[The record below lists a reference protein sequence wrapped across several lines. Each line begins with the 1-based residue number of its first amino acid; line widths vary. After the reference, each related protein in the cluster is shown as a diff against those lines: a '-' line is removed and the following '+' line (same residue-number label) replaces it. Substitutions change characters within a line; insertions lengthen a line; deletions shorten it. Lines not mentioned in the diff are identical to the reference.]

1 MVWENQQVGVG
12 DWVVVVVLIAATTFG
27 AHRALTDGRF
37 RGTHRVRGAEAS
49 GKPGARPL
57 TPAPGT
63 QHDPAP
69 SAPSASP
76 APPADPEPPAAS
88 DDGPTAPALSAHDI
102 GAPLGER
109 ATLLQFSSA
118 FCAPCR
124 ATRHVLAD
132 VASTVPGVTHVEVD
146 AESHLELVRRVG
158 VQRTPTTLVLAADGT
173 ELARA
178 AGALRKQ
185 QVLHALAEAVGS

>member
-1 MVWENQQVGVG
+1 MVWENHQVGLG
-12 DWVVVVVLIAATTFG
+12 DWVVVVVLIAATSFG

-49 GKPGARPL
+49 GDPGARPL
-57 TPAPGT
+57 TPAPST
-63 QHDPAP
+63 QQDQDSPAG
-69 SAPSASP
+69 SAAPVPPAAP
-76 APPADPEPPAAS
+76 APPVA
-88 DDGPTAPALSAHDI
+88 GPTTPALSAHDI

-132 VASTVPGVTHVEVD
+132 VAATVPGVTHVEVD
-146 AESHLELVRRVG
+146 AESHLELVRQVG
-158 VQRTPTTLVLAADGT
+158 VQRTPTTLVLGADGT
-173 ELARA
+173 ELSRA
-178 AGALRKQ
+178 AGALRKP

>member
-1 MVWENQQVGVG
+1 M
-12 DWVVVVVLIAATTFG
+12 VVVVLVAATLFG

-49 GKPGARPL
+49 GEPGARPL
-57 TPAPGT
+57 LPAPST
-63 QHDPAP
+63 PQDPAAAAPPTTPTDPATTADPAP
-69 SAPSASP
+69 
-76 APPADPEPPAAS
+76 PEAAAAAAAS
-88 DDGPTAPALSAHDI
+88 TTAASTTALSAHDI

-132 VASTVPGVTHVEVD
+132 VAAAVPGVTHVEVD

-173 ELARA
+173 ELSRA
-178 AGALRKQ
+178 AGALRKP